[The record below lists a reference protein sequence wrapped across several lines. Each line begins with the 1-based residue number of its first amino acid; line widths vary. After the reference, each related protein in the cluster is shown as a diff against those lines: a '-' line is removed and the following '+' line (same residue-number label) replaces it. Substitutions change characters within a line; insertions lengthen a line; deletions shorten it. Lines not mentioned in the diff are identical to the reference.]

1 MTSPPEDEGVAAALG
16 AATGPAVAIVCIPS
30 SGDSRGFPPRQAAH
44 LKNPSPPPK
53 LSRLERP
60 DIGKKR

>member
-44 LKNPSPPPK
+44 LKNPSPPK
-53 LSRLERP
+53 LSRLSGPTAKVR
-60 DIGKKR
+60 